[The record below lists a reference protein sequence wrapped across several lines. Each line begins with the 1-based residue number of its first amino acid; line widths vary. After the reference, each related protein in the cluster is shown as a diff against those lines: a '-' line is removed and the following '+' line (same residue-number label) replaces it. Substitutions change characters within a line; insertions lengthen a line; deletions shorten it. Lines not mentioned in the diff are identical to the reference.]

1 MIRAA
6 LVALLGLGALAPWM
20 MRRPVLGPSVPHS
33 QPLGPGSTA
42 AARRRQPSEAAALAA
57 APGVKVDRAV
67 LLDLVAIARA
77 AGVPVPS
84 ALGAVGRAVGG
95 PDGRA
100 LGAAGAAL
108 RLGAS
113 WEEAW
118 WSCPSR
124 LMVVRDALGRVW
136 LSGASPAGVLRS
148 AADQVRRSRRR
159 AVRQAAARLGA
170 RLVIPLGLCHLPA
183 FVLLGLVPVLISLGR
198 GLV

>member
-1 MIRAA
+1 MIRAVLA
-6 LVALLGLGALAPWM
+6 ASLGWGALAPWM
-20 MRRPVLGPSVPHS
+20 MRRPVRGASVLHRRMLGPASRAVARRTHKS
-33 QPLGPGSTA
+33 A
-42 AARRRQPSEAAALAA
+42 AAATA
-57 APGVKVDRAV
+57 VTVDRAV
-67 LLDLVAIARA
+67 LLDLVAIALA

-84 ALGAVGRAVGG
+84 ALSAVGRAVGG
-95 PDGRA
+95 PDGRV

-118 WSCPSR
+118 RACPAR
-124 LMVVRDALGRVW
+124 LVVVRDALGRVW
-136 LSGASPAGVLRS
+136 RSGASPAGVLRA

-170 RLVIPLGLCHLPA
+170 RLVIPLGLFHLPA

-198 GLV
+198 GLT